1 MPARSAKVN
10 LVPPSEFESG
20 FWGKFLKWAVTT
32 GRYMIILTEMVVIV
46 AFLMRFKLDEDLR
59 NINEQINGQVGL
71 LKSMSVGENKFR
83 ALQKKVNLASS
94 MLDNRTQPTDG
105 VIYLQERSLP
115 EINTRKKEI
124 MPKEIVFAA
133 ATLSDKAMGQFMA
146 SLSAEGTWAS
156 LDVTELVGDKESGI
170 KFTIAAKK

>member
-10 LVPPSEFESG
+10 LVPTSEFESG

-59 NINEQINGQVGL
+59 RINEQINGQVGL
-71 LKSMSVGENKFR
+71 LQSMSAGEIKFR
-83 ALQKKVNLASS
+83 ALQKKINLASS
-94 MLDNRTQPTDG
+94 MMNNRTQPTEG
-105 VIYLQERSLP
+105 FFYLQERSLP
-115 EINTRKKEI
+115 EITSRKKEV
-124 MPKEIVFAA
+124 MPREIVLAA

-146 SLSAEGTWAS
+146 SLSAEGTWKS
-156 LDVTELVGDKESGI
+156 LDVTELVGDKVSGI
-170 KFTIAAKK
+170 KFTISAKK